1 MRIINL
7 FCIFFILLGTTI
19 VKAQEK
25 SLATLIN
32 EKDVFLVDVRTPEE
46 FAKGSAANTVNI
58 PLNKIEIEKG
68 QFQGKTNIIL
78 FCRAGRR
85 AEQAK
90 KILAKYNIEAVNGG
104 TYQEVAALQKKNLL
118 DQLSFRSDEQTV
130 TIIKRAEGIKQ
141 VAVALGKG
149 AVLKKHTTNE
159 PAILVVI
166 KGKLRFLINNQE
178 ILLNTFD
185 TYDIPVDVE
194 HEVIGVEEE
203 NVFILTTPKYFK

>member
-25 SLATLIN
+25 SLASLIN
-32 EKDVFLVDVRTPEE
+32 QKDVFLVDVRTPEE
-46 FAKGSAANTVNI
+46 FAKGSVANAVNI

-90 KILAKYNIEAVNGG
+90 KYLP
-104 TYQEVAALQKKNLL
+104 
-118 DQLSFRSDEQTV
+118 S
-130 TIIKRAEGIKQ
+130 II
-141 VAVALGKG
+141 
-149 AVLKKHTTNE
+149 
-159 PAILVVI
+159 
-166 KGKLRFLINNQE
+166 
-178 ILLNTFD
+178 
-185 TYDIPVDVE
+185 
-194 HEVIGVEEE
+194 
-203 NVFILTTPKYFK
+203 

>member
-46 FAKGSAANTVNI
+46 FAKGSATNAVNI

-78 FCRAGRR
+78 F
-85 AEQAK
+85 
-90 KILAKYNIEAVNGG
+90 Y
-104 TYQEVAALQKKNLL
+104 
-118 DQLSFRSDEQTV
+118 
-130 TIIKRAEGIKQ
+130 
-141 VAVALGKG
+141 
-149 AVLKKHTTNE
+149 
-159 PAILVVI
+159 
-166 KGKLRFLINNQE
+166 
-178 ILLNTFD
+178 
-185 TYDIPVDVE
+185 
-194 HEVIGVEEE
+194 
-203 NVFILTTPKYFK
+203 